1 MASIETKFDKSV
13 QFLTGSYDTYM
24 KKAAPVPKFLPIRV
38 NIAWQWKMDKNLEN
52 MHVNPFDNVDHLI
65 NQLTAA
71 YEQRGDPVIDWK
83 VESL

>member
-65 NQLTAA
+65 NQLSAA